1 MDWVNSRIRESNL
14 SLSGLASGNI
24 HRGRQSTGERLRQV
38 LQRKSRASHGAVSE
52 KARWMYSAA
61 LECSVADEL
70 GVKST
75 IAREVDIL

>member
-1 MDWVNSRIRESNL
+1 MDWANSRIRESDL
-14 SLSGLASGNI
+14 GLSGLASGNI
-24 HRGRQSTGERLRQV
+24 HRGRQNTGERLRQV
-38 LQRKSRASHGAVSE
+38 LQRKSRASHRAVS
-52 KARWMYSAA
+52 KKTRWVHSAA